1 MSASGP
7 QLSEF
12 VAEAREHLSAVCDHL
27 LNLERGQP
35 EELNER
41 RLGLLRAM
49 HSVKGGA
56 GFFGRKAIERIAHT
70 AESALE
76 VLPSEQLAGNA
87 QAVDALLAAVDRIAA
102 LLDDVERSNE
112 WDVND
117 VVARLEALATGEHL
131 APSSSEAVSVPEIT
145 SAPVP
150 EVRHEHTIRLDLW
163 ACWTQQGIAPVE
175 VVAALEARGALSQGE
190 LDAEGDLDDPGP
202 AGKLVFTAQYAT
214 SLTADE
220 LLHEFALLGLSIA
233 EAETPAR
240 AEPVARTAEAAAV
253 AAPRSQPAPA
263 RAVEPPAPRP
273 AEPAAAVERTTSIR
287 IPVALVD
294 RLMALAGEL
303 VLVRNQTRRSVEAQE
318 PLLRSTAAR
327 LNSVTAEFQ
336 EAVLQT
342 RMQPVANL
350 FAKFPRLVRDLGRQ
364 LDKEIQL
371 ELVGGEVEVDKT
383 VLDALSDPLVHLV
396 RNCCDHGLETPA
408 ERELAGK
415 PSSGTLTLS
424 AEQQGDEIT
433 LTIADDG
440 RGIDRRRVR
449 EHALKQGIR
458 TAAELDRLGDSDLL
472 GLILLPGFSTARQ
485 VSDLSGRGVGM
496 DVVRSNLQQIGGR
509 VEIES
514 VEGQGTRFRLR
525 LPLTLAIIPA
535 LLVSCKGQTLAVPQK
550 DLEQL
555 VLVRPGDTRIRLE
568 ATLGQ
573 PVLRKRGKLLPVA
586 SLAATLGL
594 VPPETAFSTTEPT
607 LCAVVKAGGRR
618 FALVIDAVLK
628 SEEIVVK
635 PVHAGLRQLDVYSG
649 TTILGDGHVALI
661 LDCQGL
667 ARRAGLR
674 LELESST
681 EPTTTKAAA
690 ANTERVLLV
699 RHAGDE
705 TFAVPL
711 RSIRRIVR
719 LAPAEV
725 QRLGSR
731 TCAAIDA
738 VPYQLLQLNE
748 LTEAAAPGELHEAFA
763 LLPRRGPAAVGLL
776 VSQLLDTAE
785 AELVDQADAPARVR
799 TAMVDERVTRIVDLN
814 HLPVGNNG
822 GATKASALVGRS
834 VLLVEDTRF
843 FRELVRGYLE
853 AAGCRVTEAHHGA
866 EGLTALE
873 RGQFD
878 LVISDLEMPELDGW
892 NFARV
897 ARERLQGRPLPMLAL
912 STLEGAA
919 DRARALASGF
929 DEYQVKL
936 NRDSLL
942 DALGRLLAGSAER
955 SAAHAS

>member
-56 GFFGRKAIERIAHT
+56 GFFGRKTIERTAHA

-76 VLPSEQLAGNA
+76 ALSPEQLTGNA

-112 WDVND
+112 WDVSD
-117 VVARLEALATGEHL
+117 VVARLESLATAEHSVPRPDEVAAAPALASIPL
-131 APSSSEAVSVPEIT
+131 PE
-145 SAPVP
+145 P
-150 EVRHEHTIRLDLW
+150 RHDHAIRLDLW

-175 VVAALEARGALSQGE
+175 VVTALEARGTLSRGE
-190 LDAEGDLDDPGP
+190 LDADGDLDAPGP
-202 AGKLVFTAQYAT
+202 AGKLIFTAQHAT

-220 LLHEFALLGLSIA
+220 LLHEFAHLGLSIA
-233 EAETPAR
+233 GEELPAR
-240 AEPVARTAEAAAV
+240 AEPVARPAAALPAV
-253 AAPRSQPAPA
+253 ASLPLPAPA
-263 RAVEPPAPRP
+263 RAVDPPPPRP
-273 AEPAAAVERTTSIR
+273 AESAAVERTTSIR

-318 PLLRSTAAR
+318 PLPRSTAAR

-371 ELVGGEVEVDKT
+371 ELVGGDVEVDKT

-415 PSSGTLTLS
+415 PSSGRLILS

-458 TAAELDRLGDSDLL
+458 TATELDRLGDSDLL
-472 GLILLPGFSTARQ
+472 ELILLPGFSTARQ

-514 VEGQGTRFRLR
+514 VPGQGTRFRLR

-555 VLVRPGDTRIRLE
+555 VLVRPGDARIRLE

-573 PVLRKRGKLLPVA
+573 AVLRKRGKLLPVA
-586 SLAATLGL
+586 NLAATLGL

-635 PVHAGLRQLDVYSG
+635 PVHAELRQLDVYSG

-661 LDCQGL
+661 LDSQGL

-674 LELESST
+674 LELESSA
-681 EPTTTKAAA
+681 ESTTAKVAA

-699 RHAGDE
+699 RHGSEE
-705 TFAVPL
+705 TVAVPL

-719 LAPAEV
+719 LPASAMR
-725 QRLGSR
+725 RLGTR
-731 TCAAIDA
+731 TCAAIDG

-748 LTEAAAPGELHEAFA
+748 LTEAAAVGELHEAFA

-785 AELVDQADAPARVR
+785 AELADEAAAPARVR
-799 TAMVDERVTRIVDLN
+799 TAMVDQRVTRIVDLD
-814 HLPVGNNG
+814 HLPVGSVG
-822 GATKASALVGRS
+822 GPSKAPRLEGRS

-866 EGLTALE
+866 EGLAALE

-897 ARERLQGRPLPMLAL
+897 ARERLQGRLPPMLAL

-942 DALGRLLAGSAER
+942 EALNRLLAGSAER
-955 SAAHAS
+955 SAAHAG